1 VSIQKLESI
10 LMSGIRSSRLDG
22 QWAVAWAPWREI
34 AGAGA
39 QLCRHGAAAML
50 PLAILL
56 SGCLGGK
63 AHPGYQAAAD
73 GAAVRGRQ
81 VMVHYQCGQCHNIP
95 GIRQANGVFGPPLIA
110 MGARTVIAGNFPN
123 VPENLAHWVQAPT
136 SMKPKTSM
144 PDLGL
149 SDQQARDVA
158 AYLETLQ

>member
-1 VSIQKLESI
+1 
-10 LMSGIRSSRLDG
+10 
-22 QWAVAWAPWREI
+22 
-34 AGAGA
+34 
-39 QLCRHGAAAML
+39 ML